1 MNLYL
6 VYTNTMS
13 IYVLAKSFDE
23 AKNTVEEFLHNENYD
38 WTKNRE
44 VIKIELIATETVYP
58 NDDNY
63 KLILVNNKISNTN
76 SANGK

>member
-23 AKNTVEEFLHNENYD
+23 AKDNVEEFLNNKDYD
-38 WTKNRE
+38 WTKNRK
-44 VIKIELIATETVYP
+44 VIKIELIATDNVYP
-58 NDDNY
+58 HDDNY
-63 KLILVNNKISNTN
+63 KLILINNK
-76 SANGK
+76 